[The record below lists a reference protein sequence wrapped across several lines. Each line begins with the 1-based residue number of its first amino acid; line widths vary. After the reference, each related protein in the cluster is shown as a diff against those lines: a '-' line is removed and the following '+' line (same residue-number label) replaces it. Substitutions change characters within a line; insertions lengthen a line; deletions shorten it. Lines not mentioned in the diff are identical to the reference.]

1 VSGAEGRRAAGPRR
15 VAPSR
20 NAARTQE
27 ATSLH
32 IGLTYDLREE
42 YLALGY
48 GEEETAELDQPGT
61 IDALEQTLRALGHRT
76 ERIGRVDRLM
86 DRLLRGDRWDLV
98 FNIAEGIRGL
108 GREALVP
115 ALLDHYGVPYTF
127 SDPVVLALTLHK
139 GLTKRV
145 VRDAGVPTPD
155 FVVIDDAARCRGV
168 SLQFPL
174 FVKPLA
180 EGTGKGVDGRSVVSD
195 HAALESRCAELIA
208 RFRQPALVEELL
220 PGRELTV
227 GVLGTGDRARA
238 VGTLEV
244 ILLEGAEPGAYSY
257 VNKERCEELVE
268 YRLVRAGDDAVVAEA
283 EAVALAAWRALG
295 CRDGGRVDLRCDRE
309 GRPSFLEVNP
319 LAGLH
324 PQHSD
329 LPILSTLAGLA
340 YPDLIDAIVRS
351 AAVRVQPQVAR
362 LVAPRRRAA
371 ARPTHARR
379 RAAAAAGG

>member
-1 VSGAEGRRAAGPRR
+1 M
-15 VAPSR
+15 
-20 NAARTQE
+20 
-27 ATSLH
+27 H

-61 IDALEQTLRALGHRT
+61 IDALEETLRSLGHRT

-86 DRLLRGDRWDLV
+86 ERLLRGDRWDLV

-127 SDPVVLALTLHK
+127 SDPLVLALTLHK
-139 GLTKRV
+139 GMTKHV

-155 FVVIDDAARCRGV
+155 FVVVEDAERCAV
-168 SLQFPL
+168 SLPFPL
-174 FVKPLA
+174 FVKPIG
-180 EGTGKGVDGRSVVSD
+180 EGTGKGVDGRSIVKD
-195 HAALESRCAELIA
+195 QAELEARCRELIS

-227 GVLGTGDRARA
+227 GILGTGDRARA

-244 ILLEGAEPGAYSY
+244 ILLPGAEPGAYSY

-268 YRLVRAGDDAVVAEA
+268 YRLVHAAQDAVVAEA

-295 CRDGGRVDLRCDRE
+295 CRDGGRVDLRCDRW
-309 GRPSFLEVNP
+309 GHPSFMEVNP

-324 PQHSD
+324 PLHSD
-329 LPILSTLAGLA
+329 LPILSTLAGLS
-340 YPDLIDAIVRS
+340 YPDLIDSIVRS
-351 AAVRVQPQVAR
+351 AAVRVQPRVAR
-362 LVAPRRRAA
+362 IVASRRRAPRA
-371 ARPTHARR
+371 APTSRR
-379 RAAAAAGG
+379 RTSAGAAH